1 MLERWHEKNAS
12 DATYGEIINAMM
24 KEQKRD
30 EAEKVCELL
39 NSKSHQLCTASNL
52 LHCKHGTFP
61 SVQVNPTLGP
71 QTTWG
76 CFKLII
82 VF

>member
-52 LHCKHGTFP
+52 KHDTFP
-61 SVQVNPTLGP
+61 SVQVSNSWTSDDMWL
-71 QTTWG
+71 
-76 CFKLII
+76 F
-82 VF
+82 